1 MPILA
6 VYHLSFNVMPKRFA
20 TVAAAL
26 LALCL
31 VAGAQGRKPASAPD
45 SSKENDK
52 KEAPLALTVKAGLH
66 GVAQHE
72 KDWYFDVP
80 DSLIGRRMLA
90 VTRYTSQTPGAGT
103 YGGEEVGEVMIYWE
117 KASNGNLLL
126 RADVINV
133 RADGDQ
139 TIHKAVKVSSENP
152 IVASLKP
159 EKDAPEGVTR
169 VKVNTLFEGDLQV
182 FSLDSGTKRQMN
194 LGGVKGDASFIE
206 SIRTYPINTEVT
218 VTKTFSYNAPTPGQG
233 GQGGARTTYLP
244 AGMEAGAV
252 TVVLNTSIVL
262 LPKEPMRQRWF
273 DPRVGYFAGGY
284 SEFSDDQQ
292 GVESI
297 RFIARYRLE
306 ARPEDVERQKRGE
319 LVEPVKPIVYYI
331 DPATPKQWR
340 KYLIAGVN
348 DWNVAFEQAGWKN
361 AIHAEEWPEDNPDMS
376 LEDARFCVIR
386 YLASPIANAYGPN
399 VHDPRSGEIIESHV
413 GWYHNVMTLV
423 HDWYQVQAGAVDP
436 RARKIKYD
444 EELMGDLIRFVSSHE
459 IGHTLGLRHNM
470 GSSSQTP
477 VEKLRDKAWVEA
489 NGHTVSIMDYARFNY
504 VAQPEDGIGK
514 AGLYPRIGDYDKWA
528 IEFGYKPTYFKTAK
542 EDHLYWNKVI
552 MERLAANP
560 RLWFGGEG
568 RDADPRALTE
578 DLGDDAVAASNY
590 GILNLKRVIT
600 EIPAWNVEESDMF
613 VHVGRMYEAVVGQF
627 NRYLGHVSAN
637 IGGRFITNHSIEQ
650 TDLVK
655 YAPVPK
661 ARQKAA
667 LDFLNE
673 QLFQKPAWLVD
684 VPYIFDLTDRP
695 DNYLYPLVNNVVSA
709 SNLLDINKLVRL
721 QQFAEYD
728 ASNYRPEEYLSDLQA
743 MIFSELGKGGKVDSY
758 RRYLQRRYVTA
769 AISSA
774 GSDAARSSDGRNL
787 LVASLMDIQK
797 RAAKAKSS
805 DAATQAHWK
814 ALAQQIESA
823 LKEMK

>member
-6 VYHLSFNVMPKRFA
+6 VYYPSFNVMPKRFA

-31 VAGAQGRKPASAPD
+31 VAGAQGRKPASAPG
-45 SSKENDK
+45 SSQENDK

-103 YGGEEVGEVMIYWE
+103 YGGEEVNEVMIYWE

-728 ASNYRPEEYLSDLQA
+728 ASNYKPEEYLSDLQA

>member
-1 MPILA
+1 MSKKFTVI
-6 VYHLSFNVMPKRFA
+6 VA
-20 TVAAAL
+20 TL
-26 LALCL
+26 LALCSL
-31 VAGAQGRKPASAPD
+31 AAAQGRRPAPAETQDSPDKEKTEKPVELKLS
-45 SSKENDK
+45 E
-52 KEAPLALTVKAGLH
+52 GLF
-66 GVAQHE
+66 GVGQNE
-72 KDWYFDVP
+72 KDWYFEIP
-80 DSLIGRRMLA
+80 DTMLGRRMMA
-90 VTRYTSQTPGAGT
+90 VTRYVSNTVGAGV
-103 YGGEEVGEVMIYWE
+103 YGGEEVNEAMLYWE
-117 KASNGNLLL
+117 KAANGNLLL
-126 RADVINV
+126 RVDVVNIQ
-133 RADGDQ
+133 AAAGEA
-139 TIHKAVKVSSENP
+139 IGKAVKVSSENP
-152 IVASLKP
+152 IVASFKP
-159 EKDAPEGVTR
+159 EKGGSAGATR
-169 VKVNTLFEGDLQV
+169 IKVNSLFEGDTQI
-182 FSLDSGTKRQMN
+182 FSLDSRTKRQFN
-194 LGGVKGDASFIE
+194 LGGLKGDASFIN

-218 VTKTFSYNAPTPGQG
+218 VTKTYSYNAPAMGGAPG
-233 GQGGARTTYLP
+233 GQTGPRTTNLP
-244 AGMEAGAV
+244 AGREAGAV

-262 LPKEPMRQRWF
+262 LPEEPMQQRWF

-292 GVESI
+292 GVENI

-306 ARPEDVERQKRGE
+306 ARPEDVEKQKRGE

-361 AIHAEEWPEDNPDMS
+361 AIHAEEWPENAEELGMS

-423 HDWYQVQAGAVDP
+423 HDWYQVQAGVVDP

-459 IGHTLGLRHNM
+459 VGHTLGLRHNM

-504 VAQPEDGIGK
+504 VAQPEDNIGK

-552 MERLAANP
+552 IERLSANP

-568 RDADPRALTE
+568 SDADPRAQRE

-590 GILNLKRVIT
+590 GILNLKRAIG
-600 EIPAWNVEESDMF
+600 EIPAWNAEEADMY
-613 VHVGRMYEAVVGQF
+613 VHVGRMYEALVGQY
-627 NRYLGHVSAN
+627 NRYLGHVAAN
-637 IGGRFITNHSIEQ
+637 IGGRYITNHSIEQ
-650 TDLVK
+650 TDITK

-661 ARQKAA
+661 DRQKAA
-667 LDFLNE
+667 LNFLNDN
-673 QLFQKPAWLVD
+673 LFRKPTWLVE

-695 DNYLYPLVNNVVSA
+695 DTYLYTLVNNVVSP
-709 SNLLDINKLVRL
+709 SGLLDIYKLTRL

-728 ASNYRPEEYLSDLQA
+728 SANYSPEEYLSDLEG
-743 MIFSELGKGGKVDSY
+743 MVFSELGRGSKVDSY
-758 RRYLQRRYVTA
+758 RRYLQRRYVSA
-769 AISSA
+769 AISVIGSEASRSA
-774 GSDAARSSDGRNL
+774 DGRNL
-787 LVASLMDIQK
+787 VIAQLLDIQK
-797 RAAKAKSS
+797 KAARAKSS
-805 DAATQAHWK
+805 DTATQAHWQ
-814 ALAQQIESA
+814 AIARQIETA
-823 LKEMK
+823 LKDLK